1 MSGDNIHSTVFPLQF
16 TGKTGEF
23 FKIWIVNVAL
33 SILTLG
39 IYSAWAKVRTRRYFY
54 SNTLLMGS
62 PFDYLADPVK
72 ILKGRLIAIA
82 LLILYSVSPS
92 ISPLLQGALVVLF
105 LPLLPLIIVKAL
117 NFNAYNTAYHNIRF
131 NFKGQYLQ
139 ALWVFIGLPFVVA
152 ITIGLAYP
160 YFTHERKKFIVA
172 NMAYGTCPF
181 KFEATI
187 GQFYKVYLKT
197 FGIFLACVSVVLAIL
212 AYGFV
217 SALASN
223 HPDNYQL
230 ENLIIFLSKMSIE
243 TYILVF
249 IAINAYFLSLI
260 IPFIYA
266 YTAITNLVIN
276 QIQLAEHRFSSHL
289 EVGTMLW
296 IAISSMLAIIGSFG
310 LMIPW
315 AITRMVRYRVDS
327 ISLHVKGNPE
337 EFIAAETQKLQA
349 VGEEIGDIF
358 DIDVG
363 L

>member
-1 MSGDNIHSTVFPLQF
+1 MPGDNTHSTAVFPLQF

-33 SILTLG
+33 SIITLG

-54 SNTLLMGS
+54 NNTLLMNS
-62 PFDYLADPVK
+62 PFDYLGDPIK
-72 ILKGRLIAIA
+72 ILKGRLIAVA

-160 YFTHERKKFIVA
+160 YFTRARKSFIVS

-181 KFEATI
+181 KFAATT
-187 GQFYKVYLKT
+187 GQFYIIYLK
-197 FGIFLACVSVVLAIL
+197 A
-212 AYGFV
+212 
-217 SALASN
+217 
-223 HPDNYQL
+223 
-230 ENLIIFLSKMSIE
+230 
-243 TYILVF
+243 LVF
-249 IAINAYFLSLI
+249 ILALAAVIGTLAYSLMPHINIHSLSTDQAITLVFMIIPVYFLILI
-260 IPFIYA
+260 IIFSYL
-266 YTAITNLVIN
+266 YTTITNLVIN
-276 QIQLAEHRFSSHL
+276 QTQLAGHHFSSQL
-289 EVGTMLW
+289 QVGKMMWLSF
-296 IAISSMLAIIGSFG
+296 SSMLAIIGSFG

-337 EFIAAETQKLQA
+337 DFIAAETQKVQA
-349 VGEEIGDIF
+349 IGEEIGDIF

>member
-1 MSGDNIHSTVFPLQF
+1 MSGDNTYSTAVFPLQF

-62 PFDYLADPVK
+62 PFDYLGDPVK
-72 ILKGRLIAIA
+72 ILKGRLIAVA

-92 ISPLLQGALVVLF
+92 ISPLLQVVLVVLF

-160 YFTHERKKFIVA
+160 YFTHERKKFIVS

-181 KFEATI
+181 KFEATTA
-187 GQFYKVYLKT
+187 QFYTIYLK
-197 FGIFLACVSVVLAIL
+197 VLAIIIGLGIMIVPL
-212 AYGFV
+212 AYKVIPMWWNTEDWGLFMF
-217 SALASN
+217 AML
-223 HPDNYQL
+223 
-230 ENLIIFLSKMSIE
+230 
-243 TYILVF
+243 LV
-249 IAINAYFLSLI
+249 YFLILI
-260 IPFIYA
+260 LIFSYL
-266 YTAITNLVIN
+266 YTTITNLVIN
-276 QIQLAEHRFSSHL
+276 QTQLADHHFSSHL
-289 EVGTMLW
+289 QVGKMIWLSF
-296 IAISSMLAIIGSFG
+296 SSMLAILGSFG

-337 EFIAAETQKLQA
+337 DFIAAETQKVQA